1 MNNIST
7 IAIDLAKSVFQIC
20 IVSGHNKVS
29 KQLRLSREKFR
40 QFMLEQTPS
49 RVVMEAC
56 YSSHYWARLFQ
67 QQGHQVLLIPA
78 QHVTPFVRGNKNDQ
92 NDALAIYEASMRP
105 NIRFVP
111 IKSLGQ
117 QDVQSLHRMR
127 ERLVKDRTA
136 LCNQMRGLLTDY
148 GYIFPIGINAVL
160 KGLREILEQGELS
173 GMMQSE
179 LNWTL
184 TEYDLLSRRIDHINE
199 ELKRYGE
206 QDQQCQNLIS
216 IPGIGA
222 HIATAIKSTVGNA
235 EVFHNSRDFA
245 AWTGLTPR
253 QKASGH
259 KSVMSGITKRGDA
272 YLRKLLVQAA
282 RHTLRWAKRNED
294 TNLARWMIDIVQ
306 RRGLHKGVVA
316 IAHKLARIIWSVLT
330 RQTVFNPA

>member
-1 MNNIST
+1 MNDIST

-148 GYIFPIGINAVL
+148 A
-160 KGLREILEQGELS
+160 
-173 GMMQSE
+173 M
-179 LNWTL
+179 LN
-184 TEYDLLSRRIDHINE
+184 SFFR
-199 ELKRYGE
+199 
-206 QDQQCQNLIS
+206 S
-216 IPGIGA
+216 
-222 HIATAIKSTVGNA
+222 
-235 EVFHNSRDFA
+235 
-245 AWTGLTPR
+245 
-253 QKASGH
+253 
-259 KSVMSGITKRGDA
+259 
-272 YLRKLLVQAA
+272 
-282 RHTLRWAKRNED
+282 
-294 TNLARWMIDIVQ
+294 
-306 RRGLHKGVVA
+306 
-316 IAHKLARIIWSVLT
+316 
-330 RQTVFNPA
+330 